1 MLRMQGFN
9 YIKVNFLS
17 FEMNHLN
24 KKQFEF
30 VISTLTLTQITVN
43 KTIWIERK
51 RRRRTKPITKGRNK
65 LIMIGLSFRCCF
77 RVRQAD
83 PHWIV
88 NNGVMSGVGRR

>member
-30 VISTLTLTQITVN
+30 VISTLTLTQITAN

-51 RRRRTKPITKGRNK
+51 RRRRTKPTKGQEQTDYDW
-65 LIMIGLSFRCCF
+65 LILPLLLPS
-77 RVRQAD
+77 
-83 PHWIV
+83 PT
-88 NNGVMSGVGRR
+88 S